1 MAPSTP
7 YGAPTAGPPPYHLY
21 EITPATVFG
30 TAGQFA
36 GRATRYRF

>member
-1 MAPSTP
+1 M
-7 YGAPTAGPPPYHLY
+7 AGPPPYHLY

-30 TAGQFA
+30 FGTAGQFA